1 MVRLTLSEPVNYC
14 PGGYSL
20 HLYCKYVNTE
30 HGFQEFPWEID
41 DFETY
46 GEAARFA
53 RSRGWIL
60 HRDRT
65 ATCPKC
71 RQVLEVHTETDNG

>member
-1 MVRLTLSEPVNYC
+1 MAKPILRERPEHC

-20 HLYCKYVNTE
+20 HLYCKYQNPE
-30 HGFQEFPWEID
+30 HGFREFPWEVD

-46 GEAARFA
+46 GQAASAARTA
-53 RSRGWIL
+53 GWIL

-71 RQVLEVHTETDNG
+71 AKALRS